1 MLRTRIAR
9 FIARHTIVR
18 PVRLAGQRPVASIT
32 FDDFPKSA
40 WTVGGPLL
48 AEYGARGTYYTA
60 GSFCGRTVNGLSYY
74 DPGDLEALR
83 AAGHEIGCHGFGH
96 QPVPTLSP
104 LALAEDAERNAE
116 FLKPFLKGGHA
127 RSYAFPY
134 GAASVRGKKF
144 LKGRFCN
151 MRGVHPGINQGKVD
165 LAQLQAMSIE
175 TRNWNASAIAR
186 AVHQAQHNHGW
197 LVFYSHD
204 ISDHPTPYGATPAML
219 REVLERLKEAR
230 IPVLPM
236 REAVRMALGGEKRS
250 AKIAATGNSSARTA

>member
-18 PVRLAGQRPVASIT
+18 PVQLSGRRPVASIT

-40 WTVGGPLL
+40 WTEGGRVL

-60 GSFCGRTVNGLSYY
+60 GSFCGRTVDGMEFY
-74 DPGDLEALR
+74 DADNLTALA

-96 QPVPTLSP
+96 QPVPTLSA
-104 LALAEDAERNAE
+104 LDLAEDAERNAE
-116 FLKPFLKGGHA
+116 FLKPFLKGGQA
-127 RSYAFPY
+127 RSYAFPF

-151 MRGVHPGINQGKVD
+151 MRGVHPGINHGKVD
-165 LAQLQAMSIE
+165 LAQLQAVGIE
-175 TRNWNASAIAR
+175 TRNWNPGAIAR
-186 AVHQAQHNHGW
+186 AIGEAQHNHAW
-197 LVFYSHD
+197 IVFYTHD
-204 ISDHPTPYGATPAML
+204 ISGAPSPYGATEAML
-219 REVLERLKEAR
+219 REGLEGLKAAR

-236 REAVRMALGGEKRS
+236 REAVRVALGGTS
-250 AKIAATGNSSARTA
+250 